1 MLLSIVI
8 PVFNEKNTL
17 LEIIKKIDN
26 LPSNLKREI
35 ILVDDGSTD
44 GSRDI
49 LKNLESRS
57 DVKVIFKEKN
67 TGKGDSL
74 KVGFKNSR
82 GDYVI
87 VQDADLE
94 YDPQDYIKLLKEIE
108 GKEDTVIYG
117 SRFTGNY
124 KDMSALHYYG
134 NKFLT
139 LFTNLLYGV
148 WLTDMETCYK
158 LFPGDFIRKLE
169 LKANRFDFEP
179 EITAK
184 IIKNKYKIIEV
195 PINYFGRTHFEGKK
209 ITWKDGF
216 NAIWSLIKYRL
227 YD

>member
-1 MLLSIVI
+1 MLLSIII
-8 PVFNEKNTL
+8 PVFNENKTL
-17 LEIIKKIDN
+17 TQIIDKIDS
-26 LPSNLKREI
+26 LPSKLKREL

-49 LKNLESRS
+49 LKNLEKRP
-57 DVKVIFKEKN
+57 DVRVYYKEVN

-74 KVGFKNSR
+74 KIGFKNSR

-94 YDPQDYIKLLKEIE
+94 YDPNDYFKLIDEIV
-108 GKEDTVIYG
+108 KNKNTVVYG
-117 SRFTGNY
+117 SRFTGKY
-124 KDMSALHYYG
+124 KDMSTLHYYG

-139 LFTNLLYGV
+139 LMTNLLYGV
-148 WLTDMETCYK
+148 SLTDMETCYK
-158 LFPGDFIRKLE
+158 LFPGDFIRSLK

-184 IIKNKYKIIEV
+184 ILKNHYKIIEV
-195 PINYFGRTHFEGKK
+195 PISYYGRTHVEGKK

-216 NAIWSLIKYRL
+216 NAIWSLIKYRI

>member
-17 LEIIKKIDN
+17 LQIIQKIDE
-26 LPSNLKREI
+26 LPKTLTREL

-44 GSRDI
+44 GSRDL
-49 LKNLESRS
+49 LKELEKRK
-57 DVKVIFKEKN
+57 DVMVIYKDKN

-74 KVGFKNSR
+74 KIGFKNSQ
-82 GDYVI
+82 GDFVI

-94 YDPQDYIKLLKEIE
+94 YDPKDYLKLLEVIQSQKN
-108 GKEDTVIYG
+108 TVVYG
-117 SRFTGNY
+117 SRFAGNF
-124 KDMSALHYYG
+124 KDMSTLHYYG

-139 LFTNLLYGV
+139 IVTNILFGV
-148 WLTDMETCYK
+148 ALTDMETCYK
-158 LFPGDFIRKLE
+158 LFPGDFIRKLN

-184 IIKNKYKIIEV
+184 IIKNNYKIIEV
-195 PINYFGRTHFEGKK
+195 PINYYGRTHFEGKK

-216 NAIWSLIKYRL
+216 NAIWSLIKFRL

>member
-17 LEIIKKIDN
+17 PQIIQKIDE
-26 LPSNLKREI
+26 LPSTLNREL

-49 LKNLESRS
+49 LKTLESRK
-57 DVKVIFKEKN
+57 DTKVTYKDKN

-74 KVGFKNSR
+74 KIGFKNSK

-94 YDPQDYIKLLKEIE
+94 YDPQDYFKLLETISNKE
-108 GKEDTVIYG
+108 KTVVYG
-117 SRFTGNY
+117 SRFTGTY

-134 NKFLT
+134 NKLLT
-139 LFTNLLYGV
+139 FITNLLFGV

-158 LFPGDFIRKLE
+158 LFPGDFIRSLE

-184 IIKNKYKIIEV
+184 IIKNGYKIIEV
-195 PINYFGRTHFEGKK
+195 PINYYGRTHFEGKK
-209 ITWKDGF
+209 ITWRDGF
-216 NAIWSLIKYRL
+216 NAIWSLIKFRL

>member
-8 PVFNEKNTL
+8 PVFNEKDTL
-17 LEIIKKIDN
+17 LKIIKKIDE
-26 LPSNLKREI
+26 LPLSLEREL

-44 GSRDI
+44 GSKEI
-49 LKNLESRS
+49 LKNLETRE
-57 DVKVIFKEKN
+57 DCKVIYKEKN

-74 KVGFKNSR
+74 KIGFKKSK

-94 YDPQDYIKLLKEIE
+94 YDPKDYLKLIEEIKKNNN
-108 GKEDTVIYG
+108 TVVYG
-117 SRFTGNY
+117 SRFSGNY
-124 KDMSALHYYG
+124 KDMSVLHYYG

-139 LFTNLLYGV
+139 VVTNILFGV
-148 WLTDMETCYK
+148 KLTDMETCYK
-158 LFPGDFIRKLE
+158 LFPGELIRNLQ

-184 IIKNKYKIIEV
+184 IIKNKYKIVEV
-195 PINYFGRTHFEGKK
+195 PISYYGRTHFEGKK
-209 ITWKDGF
+209 ITWFDGF
-216 NAIWSLIKYRL
+216 NAIWSLIKFKL

>member
-8 PVFNEKNTL
+8 PVFNEKKTL
-17 LEIIKKIDN
+17 LKIIEKIDL
-26 LPSNLKREI
+26 LPKTLNREL

-44 GSRDI
+44 GSRGI
-49 LKNLESRS
+49 LKTLESRK
-57 DVKVIFKEKN
+57 DTTIIYKEKN
-67 TGKGDSL
+67 SGKGDSL
-74 KVGFKNSR
+74 KVGFKNSKV
-82 GDYVI
+82 DYVI

-94 YDPQDYIKLLKEIE
+94 YDPNDYQKLIDVILKN
-108 GKEDTVIYG
+108 KKTVVYG
-117 SRFTGNY
+117 SRFSGTY

-139 LFTNLLYGV
+139 FFTNLLYGV
-148 WLTDMETCYK
+148 KLTDMETCYK
-158 LFPGDFIRKLE
+158 LFPGDFIRSLN

-184 IIKNKYKIIEV
+184 ILKRKYKIIEV
-195 PINYFGRTHFEGKK
+195 PISYYGRSHDEGKK

-216 NAIWSLIKYRL
+216 NAVWSLLKYRL

>member
-8 PVFNEKNTL
+8 PVYNEKNTL
-17 LEIIKKIDN
+17 LDIIKKIDELPEN
-26 LPSNLKREI
+26 LERELV
-35 ILVDDGSTD
+35 LVDDGSTD
-44 GSRDI
+44 GSKEI
-49 LKNLESRS
+49 LKTLESRKNT
-57 DVKVIFKEKN
+57 KVIFKEKN

-74 KVGFKNSR
+74 KIGFKNSQ

-94 YDPQDYIKLLKEIE
+94 YDPKDYLKLLKEIE
-108 GKEDTVIYG
+108 GKTKTVIYG
-117 SRFTGNY
+117 SRFTGNF
-124 KDMSALHYYG
+124 KDMSPLHYYG

-139 LFTNLLYGV
+139 FITNLLYGV

-158 LFPGDFIRKLE
+158 LFPGDFIRNLE

-184 IIKNKYKIIEV
+184 IIKSKYNILEV
-195 PINYFGRTHFEGKK
+195 PINYYGRTHFEGKK